1 MTEGYKRPRAEPG
14 KPFRLARYFAA
25 TSLVVIIVFA
35 VALAGFLGNRN
46 KQVLLDRYEEYALLL
61 SINLNHQ
68 VFQQFVL
75 PTVSIYGR
83 INLSSEY
90 QSRRMDKVVKTTI
103 ESLKIDQVNIYDVQG
118 VLVYSTEDRSLGEE
132 LGQGPDFEKARSGQS
147 VSRLLS
153 SGSLTDYLLHRRLTK
168 PVKRRTMTPFVT
180 EEVGLSFKPRSVLGV
195 FELTMDLTDEMEQIY
210 KHQILAAAVTIGL
223 LGLLFVILTLIVRQG
238 EKILNRQT
246 EESKQLEDQ
255 LRNAERLAALGRMV
269 ASVSHEIKNPLG
281 IIRSTGE
288 LLAKRLGDQDPSR
301 QLTDVV
307 IEECSRLNRIVTEF
321 LDFARP
327 QEPNLR
333 PVEVGELLERNLTAL
348 GPELEKNGIEL
359 VTDLKSVPRIMAD
372 PDLLYRVFLNI
383 FINAVQAMPQGG
395 RLSVSARPGPRGT
408 GCLIEAADTGPG
420 ISPQERER
428 VFDPFYTL
436 KESGSGLGLS
446 IVKSIIE
453 AHHGEVEIVS
463 APGEGTRVMI
473 RI

>member
-1 MTEGYKRPRAEPG
+1 
-14 KPFRLARYFAA
+14 LARYFAA

-35 VALAGFLGNRN
+35 VALAGFLGSRN

-61 SINLNHQ
+61 STNLNHQ

-103 ESLKIDQVNIYDVQG
+103 ESLKIDVVNIYDVQG
-118 VLVYSTEDRSLGEE
+118 VLVFSTEDRSLGEE

-210 KHQILAAAVTIGL
+210 KHQILAAVVTIGL
-223 LGLLFVILTLIVRQG
+223 LGLLFVILILIVRQG
-238 EKILNRQT
+238 ERILRRRT
-246 EESKQLEDQ
+246 EERKQLEDQ

-288 LLAKRLGDQDPSR
+288 LLAKRLGNQDPSR

-327 QEPNLR
+327 QEPNLQ

-359 VTDLKSVPRIMAD
+359 VTDLKSAPRIMAD
-372 PDLLYRVFLNI
+372 PDRLYRVFFNI
-383 FINAVQAMPQGG
+383 FVNAVQAMPQGG
-395 RLSVSARPGPRGT
+395 RLSVSARPGPRGS
-408 GCLIEAADTGPG
+408 GCLIETVDTGPG

-463 APGEGTRVMI
+463 APGEGTRVVI